1 LINEQLENTHEF
13 AVPTLAA
20 PLWNVPSAS
29 DPDSKRIGDQKQSA
43 TSPHSRREQWRSV
56 DRRRE
61 SFGVVQP
68 RESDGKGLQ
77 LLFNNFNSS
86 FQFAD
91 LVHKFM
97 KKIAQRHGN
106 VSSEF
111 SISALR

>member
-1 LINEQLENTHEF
+1 MSNWKIRTNLPSPRLLLPSGMF
-13 AVPTLAA
+13 PRRPTRIASELATRSKARDIA
-20 PLWNVPSAS
+20 P
-29 DPDSKRIGDQKQSA
+29 Q
-43 TSPHSRREQWRSV
+43 SRRELWRSV

-77 LLFNNFNSS
+77 MLFNNFNSS